1 MTTRILRSTT
11 AGAVPASLVSGEIA
25 INEADGKLFYRA
37 ASGTVT
43 QLATGSGGGGSVPD
57 PYELGTYPLI
67 TISAQPSAASVTAGN
82 SATFTVTA
90 TATLPTA
97 TIAYQ
102 WQVSTD
108 AGTTWSN
115 VSGATSSSLTLS
127 SLTTGSN
134 GYRYRCRLTANLSL
148 VYASSATL
156 TVSSGNPFS
165 AIPAGWTGSGT
176 SVSPVVPNVGWST
189 AKSLTAGLSGTL
201 RITGSVRVD
210 TDDGCGVLQ
219 INGVTVQTFPSLGT
233 SSPQTVNISQSITAG
248 QVVTFTAWNGATY
261 SNWGTNL
268 QLWIV

>member
-1 MTTRILRSTT
+1 MATRIRRSTT
-11 AGAVPASLVSGEIA
+11 TGNVPSSLVSGEIA

-37 ASGTVT
+37 APSGTVT
-43 QLATGSGGGGSVPD
+43 QLATGSGSGVPD
-57 PYELGTYPLI
+57 PYELGTYPLV
-67 TISAQPSAASVTAGN
+67 TISAQPSAASVTAGT
-82 SATFTVTA
+82 SATFSVTA
-90 TATLPTA
+90 AATLPTA

-108 AGTTWSN
+108 AGSTWSA
-115 VSGATSSSLTLS
+115 VSGATASSLTLS
-127 SLTTGSN
+127 SLTTASN
-134 GYRYRCRLTANLSL
+134 GYRYRCRLSANLSL
-148 VYASSATL
+148 VYTSSATL

-165 AIPAGWTGSGT
+165 VVPSGWTGSGT
-176 SVSPVVPNVGWST
+176 SASPVVPNAGWAT

-219 INGVTVQTFPSLGT
+219 VAGVTVQTFPSIGT

-248 QVVTFTAWNGATY
+248 QFVTFTSWNGATY

>member
-1 MTTRILRSTT
+1 MTTRIRRSTT

-67 TISAQPSAASVTAGN
+67 TISAQPSSTSVTQGN
-82 SATFTVTA
+82 SATFSTTA
-90 TATLPTA
+90 AATLPTA

-102 WQVSTD
+102 WQQSTD
-108 AGTTWSN
+108 GGTTWGN

-127 SLTTGSN
+127 SVQSGSN
-134 GYRYRCRLTANLSL
+134 GYRYRCRLAANLSL
-148 VYASSATL
+148 VYTSSATL

-165 AIPAGWTGSGT
+165 VVPSGWTGSGT
-176 SVSPVVPNVGWST
+176 SASPVVPNVGWSS

-201 RITGSVRVD
+201 RITGSLRVD
-210 TDDGCGVLQ
+210 ADDNCGVLQ
-219 INGVTVQTFPSLGT
+219 INGVTVQTFPADFVH
-233 SSPQTVNISQSITAG
+233 TVNISQSITAG
-248 QVVTFTAWNGATY
+248 QVVTFTAWPFSQYT
-261 SNWGTNL
+261 NWGTNL

>member
-1 MTTRILRSTT
+1 MTTRIRRSTT
-11 AGAVPASLVSGEIA
+11 AGNVPPSLVSGEIA

-43 QLATGSGGGGSVPD
+43 QLAAGSGGGGSVPD

-82 SATFTVTA
+82 SATFSVTA
-90 TATLPTA
+90 AATLPTA

-108 AGTTWSN
+108 SGSTWSA

-148 VYASSATL
+148 VYTSSATL

-165 AIPAGWTGSGT
+165 AIPSGWTGSGT
-176 SVSPVVPNVGWST
+176 SASPVVPNVGWAT

-219 INGVTVQTFPSLGT
+219 VNGVTVQTFSSLGT
-233 SSPQTVNISQSITAG
+233 VSPQTVNISQSITAG
-248 QVVTFTAWNGATY
+248 QVVTFTAWPSAVY